1 MAYFDVLH
9 TFFLVNSAKK
19 DFKIREFGSN
29 FVFKIVRLFR
39 SIFQLLTWH
48 WHICCHCDRP
58 FSRSVMKSSTHSF
71 FIRSWSSTHT
81 SHLHHVAV
89 TSRGPRV
96 TPRSAGVYNP
106 YSEAHTNPGGLVG
119 PDWNTSNGRFSR
131 CMRPHQMPEHI
142 TSHQLYVFH
151 GCNAR
156 SVHMS
161 SSCEELPSKNY
172 PSFPWKAFPVQ
183 AQNHWLRRPME
194 LHLQQKAREAILKPL
209 NYEPWRNTTPT
220 EKTLKWQTKLSLW

>member
-1 MAYFDVLH
+1 
-9 TFFLVNSAKK
+9 
-19 DFKIREFGSN
+19 
-29 FVFKIVRLFR
+29 
-39 SIFQLLTWH
+39 
-48 WHICCHCDRP
+48 
-58 FSRSVMKSSTHSF
+58 MKSSTHSF

-161 SSCEELPSKNY
+161 SSCEELPIKKC
-172 PSFPWKAFPVQ
+172 PSIPWKAFPVQ

-194 LHLQQKAREAILKPL
+194 LHLQQKAGKLFWSPWITSPGGIQHPL
-209 NYEPWRNTTPT
+209 RKHSSGKQSSHCGSPCSHSIRVYHDVTAWLRPQYVSEDV
-220 EKTLKWQTKLSLW
+220 

>member
-1 MAYFDVLH
+1 M
-9 TFFLVNSAKK
+9 
-19 DFKIREFGSN
+19 
-29 FVFKIVRLFR
+29 
-39 SIFQLLTWH
+39 
-48 WHICCHCDRP
+48 
-58 FSRSVMKSSTHSF
+58 
-71 FIRSWSSTHT
+71 HT

-119 PDWNTSNGRFSR
+119 PDLNTSNGRCSR

-161 SSCEELPSKNY
+161 SSCKELPSKKI
-172 PSFPWKAFPVQ
+172 SIFPMKSLSSAGSKSLTKETNGTAPP
-183 AQNHWLRRPME
+183 A
-194 LHLQQKAREAILKPL
+194 KSREAILKPL